1 MDRPPLLTELPPNV
15 QFQLAVFG
23 PFLFGMVG
31 GFLLGQ
37 SEAGYWIVQA
47 IGAALG
53 LAGGYEHVGA
63 AAGARRGLVA
73 GTLFGAGIVA
83 ADAISGDP
91 PLAKVPDPIGLLV
104 IITAAGGAVLGAIGG
119 RARGRTAA
127 G

>member
-1 MDRPPLLTELPPNV
+1 
-15 QFQLAVFG
+15 
-23 PFLFGMVG
+23 VG

-37 SEAGYWIVQA
+37 SEAGYWVVQA

-91 PLAKVPDPIGLLV
+91 PLAKVPDPVGLL
-104 IITAAGGAVLGAIGG
+104 IIFTAAGGTALGALGG
-119 RARGRTAA
+119 RARAR
-127 G
+127 